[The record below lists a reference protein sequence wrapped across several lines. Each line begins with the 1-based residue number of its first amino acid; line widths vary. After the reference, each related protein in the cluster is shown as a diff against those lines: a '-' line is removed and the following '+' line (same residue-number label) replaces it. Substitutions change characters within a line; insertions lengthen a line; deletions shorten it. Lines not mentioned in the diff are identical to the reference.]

1 MTPLQNQLREF
12 WRRLSVPDLVAAAFG
27 VFGAVLLLIGRS
39 GGIFSFLKYIA
50 LLCAVYLLI
59 RFIAWWRARL
69 LWSLRNRLIVAYLFI
84 ALVPVLLTAV
94 LTIFFATLLYR
105 QFGGYI
111 LSQDLQRRVNII
123 EAGSEQIAAALQ
135 HASPGV
141 KEDVAEKVISDQ
153 EHLVYDNDLPG
164 LTIEITEHSSLF
176 SKLPDNDKHGFAG
189 FVQAEKRLYMTSL
202 RRVKT
207 PYGERFVH
215 LRAPVTPSFLS
226 SLESELG
233 TVQLL
238 LLDPST
244 ATTTDTLEL
253 SGLKYQT
260 AATISDRHR
269 TLPPPQGFWDLDV
282 TGLTR
287 FEALVE
293 TAEGNLKTAR
303 PVLAKFTTR
312 PSQLNS
318 RMFSSVGDLGLVYVY
333 FLGVLAVA
341 FLLLE
346 VAALITGVV
355 LTRRITS
362 AVDGLYRATQYVQSG
377 DFSHRVKIESRDQL
391 GVLGESFNLMTDSIS
406 K

>member
-1 MTPLQNQLREF
+1 MTPLREHLRDF
-12 WRRLSVPDLVAAAFG
+12 WRRVSLPDLFAAG
-27 VFGAVLLLIGRS
+27 LVVLGAALLLLNKS
-39 GGIFSFLKYIA
+39 GSIFSFLKYLA
-50 LLCAVYLLI
+50 LLCLGYLVIRLI
-59 RFIAWWRARL
+59 GWWRARL

-111 LSQDLQRRVNII
+111 LSQDLRRRVNIV
-123 EAGSEQIAAALQ
+123 EAGGEQIAAALQ
-135 HASPGV
+135 HAAPGV

-253 SGLKYQT
+253 SGL
-260 AATISDRHR
+260 
-269 TLPPPQGFWDLDV
+269 
-282 TGLTR
+282 
-287 FEALVE
+287 
-293 TAEGNLKTAR
+293 
-303 PVLAKFTTR
+303 
-312 PSQLNS
+312 
-318 RMFSSVGDLGLVYVY
+318 
-333 FLGVLAVA
+333 
-341 FLLLE
+341 
-346 VAALITGVV
+346 
-355 LTRRITS
+355 
-362 AVDGLYRATQYVQSG
+362 
-377 DFSHRVKIESRDQL
+377 
-391 GVLGESFNLMTDSIS
+391 
-406 K
+406 